1 MAPRPSQAKAMEVVI
16 SYEIGQGR
24 TPKDVS
30 KVGVGYDIESDGR
43 KIEVKGIGESWKTYT
58 WQPLYPTEVECLNN
72 NSKDFFLYIVK
83 FTDIGEH
90 TLYVIPGKDLLEK
103 FQVKIA
109 SYQLTPISQ
118 RKLREFIRDGKRV

>member
-1 MAPRPSQAKAMEVVI
+1 MEVVI
-16 SYEIGQGR
+16 RYEIGQGR

-83 FTDIGEH
+83 LTDIGEH

-103 FQVKIA
+103 FQVKN
-109 SYQLTPISQ
+109 
-118 RKLREFIRDGKRV
+118 